1 MSHDH
6 QHCGHEHHEHGGD
19 DDHLKPGEG
28 QQDFLYAKIDKEGVI
43 ALNEQEA
50 GMGARTIK
58 PWDQRKDESLYLETD
73 TDDQTLIQIPFTGL
87 VKLRSL
93 FLKAGPNNYTP
104 DAIYL
109 FPNVDTM
116 DFADA
121 EAAVASGS
129 GNKAPSQKLESIAV
143 TREVVEYPLRPAKFS
158 NVRSLTLFVPR
169 SMGEETTRIYFL
181 GFKGE
186 WSDVKREGPTNII
199 YESAPQLKDH
209 TKVPGTESGAYDFGT
224 G

>member
-6 QHCGHEHHEHGGD
+6 QHCGHEHHDHGGD

-28 QQDFLYAKIDKEGVI
+28 QQDFLYAKIDREGVT
-43 ALNEQEA
+43 ALNEKEP
-50 GMGARTIK
+50 GMGAKTIK
-58 PWDQRKDESLYLETD
+58 PWDRRQDETAYLETD
-73 TDDQTLIQIPFTGL
+73 ADDQTIIRIPFTGV

-93 FLKAGPNNYTP
+93 FLKAGPATHTP

-109 FPNVDTM
+109 FPNVETM

-121 EAAVASGS
+121 EAAVEESG
-129 GNKAPSQKLESIAV
+129 GGKGPAQKLESIAV

-158 NVRSLTLFVPR
+158 NVHTLTLFVPR
-169 SMGEETTRIYFL
+169 SLGEETTRIYFL

-209 TKVPGTESGAYDFGT
+209 TKVPGTGSGAYDFGT